1 MDMSQYIRPEFVVT
15 GLEVETKEQAIKR
28 LVDTI
33 CEVDSSRFAE
43 GVTCDQVYEEVVA
56 RENIQTTGLGNGI
69 AFPHARLEKCMDLV
83 VGVGVSRR
91 GIDFRSLD
99 GKPCHIICLMISP
112 AGRPYIILQMMA
124 AFSRFFLQGGNAERL
139 MTGSSPEQIAAELK
153 NSMKVEGRTVLA
165 RDIMR
170 PVKRSVSMDTSIEQ
184 AAHIMHLARLD
195 ALPVVD
201 EHNILRGK
209 ISCLNIFAY
218 GTPDFFN
225 QLQTVSFVKHLDP
238 FEKYF
243 KFRRDLRVED
253 LYEPNTN
260 GISEDTTLME
270 MIFQMTAK
278 NRSELFVVNR
288 GKLVGMIDR
297 FSIIDRILFF

>member
-1 MDMSQYIRPEFVVT
+1 
-15 GLEVETKEQAIKR
+15 
-28 LVDTI
+28 
-33 CEVDSSRFAE
+33 
-43 GVTCDQVYEEVVA
+43 VYEEVVA
-56 RENIQTTGLGNGI
+56 RESIQTTGLGNGI
-69 AFPHARLEKCMDLV
+69 AFPHARLEKCMDLA

-91 GIDFRSLD
+91 GIDFKSLD
-99 GKPCHIICLMISP
+99 GRPCHIICLMISP

-124 AFSRFFLQGGNAERL
+124 AFSRFFLKGGNAERL
-139 MTGSSPEQIAAELK
+139 MMESSPEQIAAELK
-153 NSMKVEGRTVLA
+153 DSMKVEDRTVVA

-201 EHNILRGK
+201 DQNILRGK
-209 ISCLNIFAY
+209 ISCLNIFTY
-218 GTPDFFN
+218 GIPDFFN

-243 KFRRDLRVED
+243 KLRRDLKVKD

-270 MIFQMTAK
+270 MIFQMTAR
-278 NRSELFVVNR
+278 NRSELFVVNKGR
-288 GKLVGMIDR
+288 LVGMIDR